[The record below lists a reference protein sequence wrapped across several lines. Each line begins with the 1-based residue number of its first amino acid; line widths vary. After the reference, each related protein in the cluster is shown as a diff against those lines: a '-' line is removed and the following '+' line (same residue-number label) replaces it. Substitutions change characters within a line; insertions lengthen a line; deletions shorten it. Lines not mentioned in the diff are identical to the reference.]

1 MTRVQ
6 FASHAMTIAAEAT
19 RQARKELLTRFPGQ
33 AASGREVVEFCR
45 TIREFVDDLE
55 KDNNK

>member
-1 MTRVQ
+1 VTRVQ
-6 FASHAMTIAAEAT
+6 FAAHAMTIAAEAT

-33 AASGREVVEFCR
+33 AANGRDVAMFCQ

-55 KDNNK
+55 KDNA

>member
-1 MTRVQ
+1 
-6 FASHAMTIAAEAT
+6 MTIAAEAT